1 MGLSTTVSQRKQIK
15 RKAPRGFLKR
25 VFKRHKP
32 HLRLEKSGDL
42 LVHLSCLL
50 FVHRLAEE
58 SRTNACENK
67 CGVINKDHVLAAAK
81 VILKKSRG

>member
-42 LVHLSCLL
+42 LKSPEQTLVRIS
-50 FVHRLAEE
+50 VE
-58 SRTNACENK
+58 SLTR
-67 CGVINKDHVLAAAK
+67 IMYWLQQ
-81 VILKKSRG
+81 R